1 MLVFLFVMNIIKEEY
16 IMKKVFL
23 SLPMSSQEDEQVL
36 QHIESMKEA
45 WLSFYTE
52 DTTEFVE
59 SFVNNLSRDYYV
71 NSDHYSIAC
80 LGTAL
85 IKLAECDI
93 IFIGEGWKNSRGC
106 TLEHEVA
113 KAYGLEIYFESKD
126 NSEES
131 EEDTTDLQEYKDS
144 LAATLANFQNNVDA
158 YMAKKKEENRLWFE
172 NKEAIFKQV
181 MEESTPEAV
190 LSVVEEVIP
199 EVKIRYFHDK
209 YGDYP
214 EIEAYNGNFMDIALP
229 EDTVI
234 PTKGYA
240 LVNLGFATEL
250 PEGYWAQLVPRSSTF
265 KKYGL
270 ILTNSFGVID
280 TSYKGDGDEWMACLY
295 NMYGK
300 DAVLPKGTRIMQF
313 RVVKDNPVNFNKV
326 EHLGNPDRGG
336 FGSTG
341 N

>member
-1 MLVFLFVMNIIKEEY
+1 
-16 IMKKVFL
+16 MKKVFL

-113 KAYGLEIYFESKD
+113 KAYGLEIYFESEG
-126 NSEES
+126 NSEET
-131 EEDTTDLQEYKDS
+131 EDDTPDLQEYKDS
-144 LAATLANFQNNVDA
+144 LAATLANFQNDVDA

-190 LSVVEEVIP
+190 LPVVEEVVP

-280 TSYKGDGDEWMACLY
+280 TSYKGDGDEWKACLY

>member
-1 MLVFLFVMNIIKEEY
+1 
-16 IMKKVFL
+16 MKLFL
-23 SLPMSSQEDEQVL
+23 SLPMSSQTDEQVVE
-36 QHIESMKEA
+36 HIKTMQCA
-45 WLSFYTE
+45 WYN
-52 DTTEFVE
+52 FVE
-59 SFVNNLSRDYYV
+59 SQISSESEEDNDHDFFKETTFVDSFTNNLNCDYYK
-71 NSDHYSIAC
+71 NRDHYSIAC

-85 IKLAECDI
+85 IKLAECDA
-93 IFIGEGWKNSRGC
+93 IFIGSGWKNSRGC
-106 TLEHEVA
+106 KLEYEVA
-113 KAYGLEIYFESKD
+113 KAYHLDIYFENAD
-126 NSEES
+126 DVPDEET
-131 EEDTTDLQEYKDS
+131 EDEDQELKEYKES
-144 LAATLANFQNNVDA
+144 LASTLATFQNDVDA

-190 LSVVEEVIP
+190 LPVVEEVIP

-313 RVVKDNPVNFNKV
+313 RVVKDHPVNFNKV

>member
-1 MLVFLFVMNIIKEEY
+1 
-16 IMKKVFL
+16 MKKVFL

-52 DTTEFVE
+52 DTTEFVD

-113 KAYGLEIYFESKD
+113 KSYGLEIYFEGED
-126 NSEES
+126 NSEET
-131 EEDTTDLQEYKDS
+131 EEDDTPDLQEYKDS
-144 LAATLANFQNNVDA
+144 LATTLANFQNDVDT

-181 MEESTPEAV
+181 MEESTPETV
-190 LSVVEEVIP
+190 LSVVEEVVP

-280 TSYKGDGDEWMACLY
+280 TSYKGDGDEWKACLY